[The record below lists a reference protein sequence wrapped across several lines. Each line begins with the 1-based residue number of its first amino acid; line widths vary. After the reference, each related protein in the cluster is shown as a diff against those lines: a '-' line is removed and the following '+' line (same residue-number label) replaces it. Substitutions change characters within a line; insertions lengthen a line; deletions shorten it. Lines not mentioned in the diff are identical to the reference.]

1 VPDSADTPIDL
12 AGSEPG
18 PLGGPARGAKQQTRS
33 TWLRGYIR
41 RRLLILIPLA
51 FLATVAA
58 FGLTKLAP
66 GGPVAALLQ
75 DHPTTAAQMANIE
88 HRYHLDDPVVVQ
100 YWHWLGGVLHG
111 DFGRSIITNDTVLNE
126 IQQRIGVTVTLN
138 LGAILLAVLL
148 GVPLGCLAALYRTR
162 WADRAIVG
170 LSIFGTSTP
179 PFASGIAALYLL
191 GFKLGWFPLFGEG
204 SGFGGHVRHLT
215 LPVIVLGI
223 HGMGFVMRITRA
235 AMLTQL
241 EQDYIPFARARGVG
255 ARRVLLRYAL
265 RNALIPVVTA
275 AGLLF
280 VGLLTGSVLV
290 ESVFGLPGL
299 GTLLVDSVTNGD
311 FPVIQGLVLIIASW
325 IIVVNVAVDLSY
337 AAVDPRVGFEAAR
350 A

>member
-1 VPDSADTPIDL
+1 MPQSEDTQIDRN
-12 AGSEPG
+12 GSEPG
-18 PLGGPARGAKQQTRS
+18 PHGGPARGPKQQTRGA
-33 TWLRGYIR
+33 WLRGYVR
-41 RRLLILIPLA
+41 RRLLILVPLA

-75 DHPTTAAQMANIE
+75 DHPTSAQQMANIT

-111 DFGRSIITNDTVLNE
+111 DFGRSIISNDTVLNE
-126 IQQRIGVTVTLN
+126 IHQRIGVTLTLN
-138 LGAILLAVLL
+138 LGGILFAVIF
-148 GVPLGCLAALYRTR
+148 GIPFGCLAALYRTR
-162 WADRAIVG
+162 WPDRTLVG

-204 SGFGGHVRHLT
+204 SGFWGHARHLA
-215 LPVIVLGI
+215 LPVIILGI

-241 EQDYIPFARARGVG
+241 EQDYVPFARARGVG

-311 FPVIQGLVLIIASW
+311 FPVIEGLVLIIASW
-325 IIVVNVAVDLSY
+325 IIVVNVAVDISY